1 MHQIRVFLEMI
12 KFEHTVF
19 ALPFAYLGMV
29 LAAGGWPGW
38 WTFFW
43 VTVAMA
49 SARTLA
55 MATNRL
61 IDRAIDARNP
71 RTASRAL
78 PTGRITPRAVVV
90 IGGASLLLFEVAAA
104 ALNPLCLA
112 LSPAAVALLV
122 GYPYAKRY
130 TWLSHWILGATDGIA
145 PVGGW
150 IAVTGWFGL
159 TPALLWLAVTFWIA
173 GFDLIYACQDVE
185 FDVAEGLYSV
195 PSSFGVA
202 VALDA
207 ARICHAVT
215 LIALGA
221 VGVVMHLNIVYW
233 LGWLGAAALLVYE
246 HSLVHPED
254 LSRVNLAFFNV
265 NGYISILML
274 VASVIA
280 VVMR

>member
-1 MHQIRVFLEMI
+1 MHQIRVFLGMI

-29 LAAGGWPGW
+29 LAARGWPGW

-78 PTGRITPRAVVV
+78 PTGRITPRAVV
-90 IGGASLLLFEVAAA
+90 IISGASLLLFEVAAA

-150 IAVTGWFGL
+150 IAVTGWFSL
-159 TPALLWLAVTFWIA
+159 PPALLWLAVTFWIA

-195 PSSFGVA
+195 PSCFGIA

-215 LIALGA
+215 LIALAA
-221 VGVVMHLNIVYW
+221 VGLVMDLHVAYW
-233 LGWLGAAALLVYE
+233 LGWFGAAVLLVYE
-246 HSLVHPED
+246 HSLVHPHD
-254 LSRVNLAFFNV
+254 LSRVDLAFFNV

-274 VASVIA
+274 VASVVA